1 MTEKA
6 KKIIQMTALLIVLAS
21 CGNNDN
27 KNVQKEDSRRP
38 VLSAETDIEET
49 PDSTATPAPAPSYC
63 IKLVNNTL
71 SMYEVSGGT
80 EILVKSIL
88 IDPSYY
94 PSEDISELEG
104 GITAYTKED
113 GFEILENFA
122 N

>member
-38 VLSAETDIEET
+38 VLSAETDIEDT
-49 PDSTATPAPAPSYC
+49 PDSTATPAPAPAYS